1 MADAADAAA
10 TALLDD
16 DAAAPAAAPSA
27 AAPTRP
33 PLLLGELR
41 AQAALAL
48 PLAFTL
54 LCRFAQGFVDLAVV
68 GHLLG
73 TDALAGASLALT
85 FLFALTNVVTSSC
98 GDATAAL
105 CAQALGAGEP
115 RLCQTW
121 LQLGMLS
128 SSAVVLVALA
138 PAWAFVGAPLRA
150 LGAGERVAQLAEFFA
165 RASIPRMLLHVNYYA
180 FKMFLAAQRRLAPDV
195 LGNTFG
201 IAAGVAANVLLV
213 GGTCAIP
220 AGGSAATPC
229 WPGLGFAGAPLAGL
243 LARALVIALVV
254 ALAIRGPAP
263 WRPASE
269 SLGGGWMLH
278 AGPAGALRGDRVR
291 HFLALALPSA
301 GRAALDQGVVLG
313 LALLAGSM
321 GAASAGAHNALVEL
335 FAIAC
340 ALAWAIGDAV
350 MVRVGRALG
359 AGDAAGARR
368 AAAVGVAAAAA
379 YAALAPAVL
388 VPLAPLLGTLFSR
401 DAAVLSVSAATAP
414 AMAALVSASALLF
427 PLLGVATAQGAS
439 GARGGARAWLAGAA
453 VIVPMAWGLGISR
466 GLGVPG
472 LWAAWAAGYGT
483 TAAGIAVL
491 VARADWDELAAEAA
505 AGARGKAEGG

>member
-1 MADAADAAA
+1 M
-10 TALLDD
+10 LD
-16 DAAAPAAAPSA
+16 
-27 AAPTRP
+27 
-33 PLLLGELR
+33 ELYV
-41 AQAALAL
+41 QAALAL

-54 LCRFAQGFVDLAVV
+54 LCRFVQGFVDLAVV
-68 GHLLG
+68 GRLLG

-85 FLFALTNVVTSSC
+85 FLFSMTNVVTGSC

-115 RLCQTW
+115 RLCGAW

-128 SSAVVLVALA
+128 SSAAVLLVLA
-138 PAWAFVGAPLRA
+138 PAWAFVGVPLRA
-150 LGAGERVAQLAEFFA
+150 LGAGERVAQLAELFA

-195 LGNTFG
+195 LGNVAG
-201 IAAGVAANVLLV
+201 MAAGVAANVLLV
-213 GGTCAIP
+213 GGTCAVGVAAEVGGASTAP
-220 AGGSAATPC
+220 AC
-229 WPGLGFAGAPLAGL
+229 WRGLGFVGAPLAGT

-254 ALAIRGPAP
+254 ALALFGPAS
-263 WRPASE
+263 WRPATEALS
-269 SLGGGWMLH
+269 GGWALH

-301 GRAALDQGVVLG
+301 GRAALDQGIALG
-313 LALLAGSM
+313 LALLAGSL

-368 AAAVGVAAAAA
+368 AAAVGVAAGAA
-379 YAALAPAVL
+379 YALLAPAVL
-388 VPLAPLLGTLFSR
+388 LPLAPLLGALFSS
-401 DAAVLSVSAATAP
+401 DHAVLSVSAATAP
-414 AMAALVSASALLF
+414 AMAALVSSSALLF
-427 PLLGVATAQGAS
+427 PLLGVATAQGAN
-439 GARGGARAWLAGAA
+439 GARGAARAWLAGTA
-453 VIVPMAWGLGISR
+453 VIVPMAWGLGIAR

-472 LWAAWAAGYGT
+472 LWSAWAAGYG
-483 TAAGIAVL
+483 AAATGLAIL
-491 VARADWDELAAEAA
+491 VARADWEALAVEALSKTRA
-505 AGARGKAEGG
+505 AGGKEEGG